1 MFFKTSLEIKEALFY
16 PAPSIFVA
24 YMIEKLLLFLYP
36 PLPRTG
42 LLFKTH
48 SSKINFSII
57 SYKTACYEELINLL
71 FSLKFHPYLMTKK
84 YSNFNHLSV
93 SLNPIFYKWTSEAP

>member
-36 PLPRTG
+36 
-42 LLFKTH
+42 H
-48 SSKINFSII
+48 YQEQVYYSK
-57 SYKTACYEELINLL
+57 
-71 FSLKFHPYLMTKK
+71 
-84 YSNFNHLSV
+84 
-93 SLNPIFYKWTSEAP
+93 PIVQK